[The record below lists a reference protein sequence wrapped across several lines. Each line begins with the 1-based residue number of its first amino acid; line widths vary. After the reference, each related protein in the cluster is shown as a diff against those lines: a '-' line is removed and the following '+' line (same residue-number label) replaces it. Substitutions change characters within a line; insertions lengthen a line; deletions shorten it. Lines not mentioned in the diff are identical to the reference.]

1 MNMIDQIVACF
12 LCAPNLTD
20 FFLYTDYTQ
29 LKSLAIM
36 AREGRKE
43 PTFMFCKYFGCDAGI
58 SVCQCLLFYHLVVKI
73 RMILIQKSF
82 DHS

>member
-1 MNMIDQIVACF
+1 MNMIGQIVACF

-20 FFLYTDYTQ
+20 LFLYTDYTQ
-29 LKSLAIM
+29 LKSLANM
-36 AREGRKE
+36 AGEGRKE
-43 PTFMFCKYFGCDAGI
+43 PSSWSVNICDAGI
-58 SVCQCLLFYHLVVKI
+58 SVRQCLVFYHLLVKI